1 MSNRYSFIYR
11 KSGKTANIKPVA
23 SREEARNVKRRKSFS
38 VAIWDNLNQT
48 FVR

>member
-23 SREEARNVKRRKSFS
+23 TRAQARAVKRRMSYT
-38 VAIWDNLNQT
+38 VAIWDNVNQS